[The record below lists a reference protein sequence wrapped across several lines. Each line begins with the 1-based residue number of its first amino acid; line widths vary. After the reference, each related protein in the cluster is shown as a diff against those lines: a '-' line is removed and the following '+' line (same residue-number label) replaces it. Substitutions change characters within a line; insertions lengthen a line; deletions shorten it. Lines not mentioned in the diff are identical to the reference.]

1 MSADA
6 SAGAPAT
13 VASALPPNPSL
24 NPPPFI
30 YRIVPQADWEAT
42 FEKTGH
48 YKGSPLDVKDG
59 FIHISDKPEV
69 AKTAA
74 LYYANE
80 KQLVLLQLNV
90 QEVGARCAGS
100 GMRQGASFDK
110 LATPLTSYFPACLRA
125 CPCSCFKLAN

>member
-6 SAGAPAT
+6 SAAAPAD

-30 YRIVPQADWEAT
+30 YRIVPQADWDAT

-90 QEVGARCAGS
+90 QEVGACCAGS
-100 GMRQGASFDK
+100 RTMMQAMCA
-110 LATPLTSYFPACLRA
+110 LARRNTACM
-125 CPCSCFKLAN
+125 